1 MGLGR
6 FAAPF
11 FGEFMYKVVISTLLL
26 DGKRFAR
33 GDVIELSE
41 QVADSL
47 GVQVEKVTEVKRKR
61 GRPKKDESQREVSGQ
76 P

>member
-1 MGLGR
+1 
-6 FAAPF
+6 
-11 FGEFMYKVVISTLLL
+11 MYKVVISTLLL

-33 GDVIELSE
+33 GDVIELSD
-41 QVADSL
+41 QAADSL

>member
-1 MGLGR
+1 
-6 FAAPF
+6 
-11 FGEFMYKVVISTLLL
+11 MYKVVISTLLL
-26 DGKRFAR
+26 DGERFAR
-33 GDVIELSE
+33 GDLIELSE
-41 QVADSL
+41 QVAESL

>member
-1 MGLGR
+1 
-6 FAAPF
+6 
-11 FGEFMYKVVISTLLL
+11 MYKVVLSTLLL

-33 GDVIELSE
+33 GDVIELSD
-41 QVADSL
+41 QAADSL

>member
-1 MGLGR
+1 MDLGR

-11 FGEFMYKVVISTLLL
+11 FGDFMYKVVISTLLL

-47 GVQVEKVTEVKRKR
+47 GVQVEKVAEVKRKR